1 MELTVLLTVLIAL
14 PVAVALGA
22 LIRRLA
28 VQSQCLP
35 VTAEW
40 IDELSLDRY
49 RPMLRLLGEDDT
61 VYLRQ
66 REGYSR
72 KQACAYRS
80 ARCQI
85 IRGYLNWLEEDFAR
99 IATALRVLM
108 VQSHQDRPDL
118 AILLIRH
125 KIIFHYGIMAIRLHL
140 LVYRWGLTRVDTSL
154 VMGAFDSLRVE
165 LRQMVPVAV
174 AAR

>member
-1 MELTVLLTVLIAL
+1 MELAVLITVLIAL
-14 PVAVALGA
+14 PAAVALGA

-28 VQSQCLP
+28 VQPQSLP

-40 IDELSLDRY
+40 IDELSLERY
-49 RPMLRLLGEDDT
+49 RPMLRLLSENDT
-61 VYLRQ
+61 QYLRE

-72 KQACAYRS
+72 HQARAYRS

-85 IRGYLNWLEEDFAR
+85 IRGYLNWLENDFAR
-99 IATALRVLM
+99 IAMALRILM
-108 VQSHQDRPDL
+108 VQSNQDRPDL

-125 KIIFHYGIMAIRLHL
+125 KIVFHYGVMAIRLHL
-140 LVYRWGLTRVDTSL
+140 LVYRWGLTRVDPSS

-165 LRQMVPVAV
+165 LRQMVPVSV
-174 AAR
+174 ATR